1 MTIQIRPRYTGWRE
15 VSFEQARAWVAFT
28 WRQFLTR
35 RGWTYEAKREYIAER
50 VKGIDVGIL
59 LEGLE

>member
-15 VSFEQARAWVAFT
+15 VSFEQARAWVVLT

-35 RGWTYEAKREYIAER
+35 GWTYDTKRQYIAER